1 MPNETAH
8 RAVALE
14 THSEPIPPASAWSA
28 PATGSMKSDTGI
40 VVVDGVG
47 AAVPP
52 VGDRYVP
59 FCLLEVEATLNGAP
73 WREFWA
79 WYGPA
84 LQRRAE
90 TAPVD
95 SEPPDDAGQRLLRQV
110 GMALDAEPLEAGM
123 DHRAESVLAEAL
135 KGSAPSGMFD
145 AVRDCC
151 LSADGRVAAADL
163 LRCLARLSEP
173 GTDRWR
179 ADLIRDALKTGE
191 VEVRD
196 AALEAAEAWKSR
208 SMLEVL
214 RSHVDPDPELRGEIS
229 EIVGE
234 WEG

>member
-1 MPNETAH
+1 MPNETAR

-28 PATGSMKSDTGI
+28 PAAGATRSDIGI
-40 VVVDGVG
+40 VVMEGVD

-52 VGDRYVP
+52 IGARYVP
-59 FCLLEVEATLNGAP
+59 FCLLDVEATLNGAP

-84 LQRRAE
+84 LQRRTE
-90 TAPVD
+90 TASVD
-95 SEPPDDAGQRLLRQV
+95 SAPPDDAGQCLLRQV

-135 KGSAPSGMFD
+135 EGSAPPGMLD

-151 LSADGRVAAADL
+151 LSDDGRVAAADL

-179 ADLIRDALKTGE
+179 TDLIRDALKTGA

-208 SMLEVL
+208 SMLDVL
-214 RSHVDPDPELRGEIS
+214 RSHADPDPELRGEIS